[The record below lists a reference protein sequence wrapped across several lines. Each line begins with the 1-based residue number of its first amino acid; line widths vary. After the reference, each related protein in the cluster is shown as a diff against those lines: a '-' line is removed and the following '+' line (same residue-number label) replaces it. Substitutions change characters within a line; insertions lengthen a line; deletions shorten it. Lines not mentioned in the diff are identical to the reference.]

1 MLAFLQIMNPAMTFI
16 IILALRPQ
24 RPDALTHVRGLA
36 LQEQRVCV
44 WRNLWRVTLLV
55 LILKH
60 VGEIIPSR
68 VDKLGLA
75 LGVQR

>member
-24 RPDALTHVRGLA
+24 RPDALAHVRGLA
-36 LQEQRVCV
+36 LQDKRVGAC
-44 WRNLWRVTLLV
+44 RTLWRATPRVI
-55 LILKH
+55 ILKN
-60 VGEIIPSR
+60 VRAIITSR

>member
-16 IILALRPQ
+16 IILAIRPQ
-24 RPDALTHVRGLA
+24 RPDALTHVRSLA
-36 LQEQRVCV
+36 LQEQHVCV